1 MLNDDFG
8 AHIKRPVKTE
18 LSTGAEW
25 ELTMVPYTD
34 APPTWVVKR
43 LRLVPGLVE
52 FELVGDVGSE
62 HSYRGAQAETTSGF
76 PTGLAARP
84 AASLARLSEMS
95 SSSRLSLSIGL
106 GTAHPITV

>member
-52 FELVGDVGSE
+52 FELVGDALEASI
-62 HSYRGAQAETTSGF
+62 RI
-76 PTGLAARP
+76 AALRLRRR
-84 AASLARLSEMS
+84 AAFLRDSQLDLLRLSPAS
-95 SSSRLSLSIGL
+95 AKCRARHDSRF
-106 GTAHPITV
+106 P